1 MSADS
6 RRSLAAARQSQF
18 LDVVSRD
25 EATRQFQ
32 DAIRPRPLGVEA
44 ISILEAVSRVL
55 AVDVASQIDVPGF
68 DRSNVDGFAVQAAA
82 TFGAMEEEP
91 RTVRLNEEVIVPGFA
106 PTDLVEQ
113 GTATPIATGGMLPR
127 GADAVVMIEDTDV
140 DESTSPPTLHITR
153 AVAPGQNVSYAGSD
167 IALGETVLRVGQV
180 ISSREVGVLAAM
192 GLSEVKVFRK
202 PTVAILSTGNEIVP
216 PGGPRPTGKVYDSN
230 LFMLASAVRELGG
243 EPVPLGVVPDDE
255 AALENALDEALN
267 CDVVLLSGGTSKGAG
282 DLSYQ
287 VVTRHVTDP
296 GIIAHGVAL
305 KPGKPICLAA
315 TGSKP
320 VVILPGFPTSAIFT
334 FHEFVAPLIR
344 SMAGL
349 SHRDAETI
357 TARLPVRVN
366 SQRGRTEFL
375 LVGLVRSQDGLSAYP
390 MGKGSGSVTTFSLAD
405 GFLTIDQHTE
415 QIAENSLVSVT
426 KLAGDTE
433 AADLVF
439 IGSHCVGLD
448 FLLGRMNQSGWRTKT
463 IFVGSQAGLHA
474 VKRNDCDIAGLHLLD
489 ADTGEYNTPF
499 LDDSVVLIPGYS
511 RQQCFVFREGDARFE
526 GRSLD
531 DAQEQA
537 TSDPACRMVNRNQGS
552 GTRILIDELLKGRK
566 PSGYAMQPRSHNAV
580 AAAIQQQR
588 ADWGVCIQ
596 TVAEAYGLK
605 AIPIRQE
612 RFDFIVPKVR
622 EKTPVVQE
630 FCKLLA
636 SNEIRDHLDRSGFQ
650 SH

>member
-6 RRSLAAARQSQF
+6 SRSLAAARQSQF

-25 EATRQFQ
+25 EATRRFRE
-32 DAIRPRPLGVEA
+32 AINMRPLGVETIPLLDS
-44 ISILEAVSRVL
+44 ISRLL
-55 AVDVASQIDVPGF
+55 AVDVASKIDVPGF
-68 DRSNVDGFAVQAAA
+68 DRSNVDGFAVQAAD
-82 TFGAMEEEP
+82 TFGAMEEDP
-91 RTVRLNEEVIVPGFA
+91 RTVRLNEEIIVPGVS
-106 PTDLVEQ
+106 PVELVET

-140 DESTSPPTLHITR
+140 DDSTNPPTLNITR
-153 AVAPGQNVSYAGSD
+153 AVAPGQNVSFAGSD

-180 ISSREVGVLAAM
+180 ISSREVGVLAAI
-192 GLSEVKVFRK
+192 GLSEVSVYRK

-243 EPVPLGVVPDDE
+243 EPVPLGVVPDE
-255 AALENALDEALN
+255 ESALENALDEALH
-267 CDVVLLSGGTSKGAG
+267 CDIVLLSGGTSKGAG

-287 VVTRHVTDP
+287 VVTRRVTDP
-296 GIIAHGVAL
+296 GIVAHGVAL

-334 FHEFVAPLIR
+334 FHEFVAPIIR

-349 SHRDAETI
+349 SHRDAETL

-448 FLLGRMNQSGWRTKT
+448 YLLGQMNQSGWRTKT
-463 IFVGSQAGLHA
+463 IFVGSQAGLNA
-474 VKRNDCDIAGLHLLD
+474 AKRNDCDTAGLHLLD
-489 ADTGEYNTPF
+489 AKTGEYNTPF
-499 LDDSVVLIPGYS
+499 LDDSVILIPGYS
-511 RQQCFVFREGDARFE
+511 REQCIVSRTEDSRFNGLSVDE
-526 GRSLD
+526 ALEL
-531 DAQEQA
+531 AV
-537 TSDPACRMVNRNQGS
+537 SDPACRMVNRNQGS
-552 GTRILIDELLKGRK
+552 GTRILIDELLGGRK
-566 PSGYAMQPRSHNAV
+566 PPGYAMQPRSHNAV

-596 TVAEAYGLK
+596 TVADAYGLRS
-605 AIPIRQE
+605 IPIREE
-612 RFDFIVPKVR
+612 RYDFIVPKDR
-622 EKTPVVQE
+622 AETPVIQE
-630 FCKLLA
+630 FRNLL
-636 SNEIRDHLDRSGFQ
+636 SSQEIRDFLNHAGFKTL
-650 SH
+650 